1 MMAAEYK
8 KRGGDYN
15 TPKSDKDESAKNLD
29 KWNDEDWQTK
39 DGEGQAKKPDGSR
52 KRYLPEKAWEEMD
65 EGEKEE
71 TDQKKQKASKA
82 GQQYVANTG
91 KAKRARKNA
100 HEEEGE
106 NGNDDEEA
114 EGNQAGEQEE
124 QGAEKL
130 KRGRP
135 KKTEQKAEEESDT
148 KEATKSASTG
158 RKRGRP
164 KKEEEDEAKDDKPA
178 PKKGKSNGK
187 TVGSRHDKAEP
198 PAKQASLKR
207 LPKKGQ
213 NPAYWKA
220 MPGWVDGEVVEIVK
234 SSKKVDG

>member
-15 TPKSDKDESAKNLD
+15 TPTSDKDESAKNLD

-39 DGEGQAKKPDGSR
+39 DGEGQAKKADGSR
-52 KRYLPEKAWEEMD
+52 KRYLPKKAWEEMD
-65 EGEKEE
+65 EEEKKD
-71 TDQKKQKASKA
+71 TDQKKQAASKD
-82 GQQYVANTG
+82 GQQYVANTT

-100 HEEEGE
+100 HEEGE
-106 NGNDDEEA
+106 ANGDQEQEKGGDQDGEEEEQEA
-114 EGNQAGEQEE
+114 E
-124 QGAEKL
+124 KP
-130 KRGRP
+130 KRGRSRTAET
-135 KKTEQKAEEESDT
+135 KKSDT
-148 KEATKSASTG
+148 KEDPESASTG

-164 KKEEEDEAKDDKPA
+164 KKEEEDEAKNEEPA
-178 PKKGKSNGK
+178 PKKGKGGGK

-198 PAKQASLKR
+198 PAKQASVKR

-234 SSKKVDG
+234 TSKKVDG